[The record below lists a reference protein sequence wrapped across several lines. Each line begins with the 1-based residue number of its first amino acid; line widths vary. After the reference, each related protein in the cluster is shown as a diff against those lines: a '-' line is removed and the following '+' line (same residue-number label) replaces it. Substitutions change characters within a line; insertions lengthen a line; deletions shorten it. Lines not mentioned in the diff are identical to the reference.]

1 MHTLRG
7 LLGALLMLGS
17 LLALPAA
24 ASTPPYLQHYLGEG
38 KLLGTGKLTFW
49 GFHVYDARLWATPQG
64 LGSVDA
70 PSQPFALQLT
80 YARSLKGADIA
91 KRSLEEMRKLDRA
104 PEALQTDWLNWMN
117 SSFPDVKAGDTL
129 TGVYLPGQGMRLY
142 FNGKPR
148 AQTADTAFA
157 QAFFAIWLD
166 AHSTAPDLRR
176 ALVGAQG

>member
-24 ASTPPYLQHYLGEG
+24 ASTPPYLQPYLGEG

-166 AHSTAPDLRR
+166 ARSTAPDLRR